1 MRDYKAEFENRVE
14 FIKSV
19 LADSGAKGIVYGNSG
34 GKDSALVGIL
44 CKAACEST
52 VGIIMPCSTKRN
64 YDEDVVDAK
73 EVAQQYSI
81 ETRTVD
87 LTPVKEAE
95 INALAGITELN
106 NSALSNMA
114 PRIRMLTLYAI
125 AASENRLVAGTG
137 NRSEAYVGY
146 FTKWGDGAHDFNPIA
161 DLTVT
166 EIYEFLRYLHA
177 PEFIIKK
184 APSAALF
191 DGQTDESEMGVT
203 YAELDAHISGK
214 NIAEDKSA
222 IIERLHKISEHK
234 RKGVS
239 KLNKSSKNGQ

>member
-44 CKAACEST
+44 CKAACENT

-64 YDEDVVDAK
+64 YDEDAVDAK

-166 EIYEFLRYLHA
+166 EIYEFLRHLHA

-203 YAELDAHISGK
+203 YAELDAY
-214 NIAEDKSA
+214 IAGNAVDEDKIK
-222 IIERLHKISEHK
+222 IIDRLHKTSEHK
-234 RKGVS
+234 RKGVQPYC
-239 KLNKSSKNGQ
+239 K

>member
-1 MRDYKAEFENRVE
+1 MRDYKTEFKNRVS
-14 FIKSV
+14 FIKSI
-19 LADSGAKGIVYGNSG
+19 LSSSGAEGIVYGNSG

-44 CKAACEST
+44 CKAACDNT
-52 VGIIMPCSTKRN
+52 VGIIMPCTSKRN
-64 YDEDVVDAK
+64 YLQDMSDAN
-73 EVAQQYSI
+73 EVAVRYEI

-95 INALAGITELN
+95 LRALDNVSLMNTA
-106 NSALSNMA
+106 ALSNMA
-114 PRIRMLTLYAI
+114 PRLRMLTLYAI
-125 AASENRLVAGTG
+125 AAAENRLVAGTG

-166 EIYEFLRYLHA
+166 EVYEFLRYLNV
-177 PEFIIKK
+177 PSCIINK

-203 YAELDAHISGK
+203 YAELDSYLLDGQIP
-214 NIAEDKSA
+214 EDKKK
-222 IIERLHKISEHK
+222 IIESIHKASKHK
-234 RKGVS
+234 RKGIAEYSVFS
-239 KLNKSSKNGQ
+239 IAI

>member
-1 MRDYKAEFENRVE
+1 MRDYKAEFENRVK

-44 CKAACEST
+44 CKAACENT
-52 VGIIMPCSTKRN
+52 VGIIMPCTSKRN
-64 YDEDVVDAK
+64 YDEDATDAK
-73 EVAQQYSI
+73 DVAQQYNI

-95 INALAGITELN
+95 IKALAGITELN
-106 NSALSNMA
+106 DAALSNMA

-161 DLTVT
+161 DLTVS
-166 EIYEFLRYLHA
+166 EIYEFLRYLNA
-177 PEFIIKK
+177 PKSIIEK

-191 DGQTDESEMGVT
+191 DGQTDEIEMGVT
-203 YAELDAHISGK
+203 YRELDAY
-214 NIAEDKSA
+214 IAGNTIDEKKVK
-222 IIERLHKISEHK
+222 IIERLHISSEHK
-234 RKGVS
+234 RKGILTYC
-239 KLNKSSKNGQ
+239 K

>member
-44 CKAACEST
+44 CKAACENT

-64 YDEDVVDAK
+64 YDEDAVDAK

-177 PEFIIKK
+177 PEFIIKR

-203 YAELDAHISGK
+203 YEELDAC
-214 NIAEDKSA
+214 IAGNAVDKDKA
-222 IIERLHKISEHK
+222 KIIDRLHVVSEHK
-234 RKGVS
+234 RKGIQTYC
-239 KLNKSSKNGQ
+239 K